1 MSPLQA
7 AKHWTVANVG
17 LAKDALHISVAL
29 ALFFGGCAV
38 FGWRV
43 GDWKPLALVTVA
55 AIAGE
60 LWDLRDSIVYATPM
74 VLRANWHDVWNTM
87 FWPSAITLLVRG
99 RLIAM
104 SGDRLD

>member
-1 MSPLQA
+1 VSPLQA
-7 AKHWTVANVG
+7 AKHWTVAHVG

-74 VLRANWHDVWNTM
+74 VLRANWHEV
-87 FWPSAITLLVRG
+87 
-99 RLIAM
+99 
-104 SGDRLD
+104 